1 MQYYHPN
8 TQVKRKP
15 ATRRILVLV
24 NVVLLAGFL
33 YVLALPF
40 I

>member
-1 MQYYHPN
+1 MQYYQPD
-8 TQVKRKP
+8 TQVKRKSS
-15 ATRRILVLV
+15 TRRILVLV

-33 YVLALPF
+33 YVLALPY